1 MTRLERMILRL
12 PPFVALRKWAK
23 GKVLPGFQGLS
34 LYEVWHFFFKEIKN
48 VKLNERV
55 AASTYNFMMAI
66 PPSLL
71 FLFSLVP
78 YLPLRDV
85 EGTTLDVIK
94 LLPLS
99 AEVKHSAESFISSFI
114 HTEHRD
120 ILSFGI
126 LLVLFFSSNGM
137 MGLMRSFDKSL
148 HVYKARTV
156 LQRRWTA
163 IKLTILLIAV
173 AILAIA
179 TFILQLQ
186 VVNKYILMVF
196 NYIFIVKT
204 LSLLL
209 ILFILFC
216 AISLIYRYGPSLTN
230 KFEFVSPGS
239 IAATGLIGVA
249 TTVFFFLVDN
259 FLNYNKVY
267 GSIGT
272 LIAFM
277 IWLYIIVMILLIGY
291 ELNVSILIGVKE
303 KNEHNQAV
311 NAKTP

>member
-1 MTRLERMILRL
+1 MTRLERMIYSL
-12 PPFVALRKWAK
+12 PPFRFIRNWSKRTVLR
-23 GKVLPGFQGLS
+23 GFEGLS
-34 LYEVWHFFFKEIKN
+34 LYEVNHFYFKEIKR
-48 VKLNERV
+48 VKLNERA

-78 YLPLRDV
+78 YLPLQNV
-85 EGTTLDVIK
+85 EETIINTLR

-99 AEVKHSAESFISSFI
+99 REVAHSAESFITNFI
-114 HTEHRD
+114 HTERRD
-120 ILSFGI
+120 ILSFGL

-163 IKLTILLIAV
+163 IKLTVLLIAV
-173 AILAIA
+173 GILAIA
-179 TFILQLQ
+179 TFIIQSQ
-186 VVNKYILMVF
+186 VINHYILKVF
-196 NYIFIVKT
+196 NNLLLVKII
-204 LSLLL
+204 SLLL
-209 ILFILFC
+209 ILVILFC

-230 KFEFVSPGS
+230 KFKFVSAGS
-239 IAATGLIGVA
+239 ILATVLMGIA

-291 ELNVSILIGVKE
+291 ELNVSILIGSKE
-303 KNEHNQAV
+303 KFNQV
-311 NAKTP
+311 PNTKTR

>member
-1 MTRLERMILRL
+1 MTRLEKIIYSL
-12 PPFVALRKWAK
+12 PPFRAIRKWARK
-23 GKVLPGFQGLS
+23 TVLRGFEGLS
-34 LYEVWHFFFKEIKN
+34 LYEVNRFFFQQIAK
-48 VKLNERV
+48 VKLNERA

-78 YLPLRDV
+78 YLPLNNV
-85 EGTTLDVIK
+85 EETIINTLRVV
-94 LLPLS
+94 PLS
-99 AEVKHSAESFISSFI
+99 TEVASSAESFIRNFI
-114 HTEHRD
+114 HTERKD

-126 LLVLFFSSNGM
+126 LMVLFFSSNGM

-148 HVYKARTV
+148 HAKPRTV

-163 IKLTILLIAV
+163 IKLTVLLLLV
-173 AILAIA
+173 GVLAIA
-179 TFILQLQ
+179 TFILQSQ
-186 VVNKYILMVF
+186 FINKYILMIF
-196 NYIFIVKT
+196 NNLFVIKA

-209 ILFILFC
+209 ILVILFC
-216 AISLIYRYGPSLTN
+216 AISIIYRYGPSLTN
-230 KFEFVSPGS
+230 RFKFVSPGS
-239 IAATGLIGVA
+239 VFATSLIGIA

-277 IWLYIIVMILLIGY
+277 LWLNMIVMILLIGY
-291 ELNVSILIGVKE
+291 ELNVSILIGTQQRDE
-303 KNEHNQAV
+303 EQ
-311 NAKTP
+311 NAANTKTT

>member
-1 MTRLERMILRL
+1 MTRLERIIVSL
-12 PPFVALRKWAK
+12 PPFRAIRNWAK
-23 GKVLPGFQGLS
+23 KTVLPGFEGLS
-34 LYEVWHFFFKEIKN
+34 LYEVHRFFFQQIAK
-48 VKLNERV
+48 VKLNERA

-85 EGTTLDVIK
+85 EETIINTLRIV
-94 LLPLS
+94 PLS
-99 AEVKHSAESFISSFI
+99 TEVASSAESFIRNFI
-114 HTEHRD
+114 HTERRD

-126 LLVLFFSSNGM
+126 LMVLFFSSNGM

-148 HVYKARTV
+148 HAKPRTV

-163 IKLTILLIAV
+163 IKLTILLILV
-173 AILAIA
+173 GIFAIA
-179 TFILQLQ
+179 TFIIQSQ
-186 VVNKYILMVF
+186 FINKYILMVF
-196 NYIFIVKT
+196 NNLFVIKA

-209 ILFILFC
+209 ILVILFC
-216 AISLIYRYGPSLTN
+216 VISIIYRYGPSLTN
-230 KFEFVSPGS
+230 KFKFVSPGS
-239 IAATGLIGVA
+239 VFATALIGIA

-277 IWLYIIVMILLIGY
+277 IWLYMIVMILLIGY
-291 ELNVSILIGVKE
+291 ELNVSILIGTKQRDE
-303 KNEHNQAV
+303 AP
-311 NAKTP
+311 NAANKKTA

>member
-1 MTRLERMILRL
+1 MILSL
-12 PPFVALRKWAK
+12 PPFRALRKWAK
-23 GKVLPGFQGLS
+23 GKVLRGFEGLS

-71 FLFSLVP
+71 FLFTLLP
-78 YLPLRDV
+78 YLPLKNV
-85 EGTTLDVIK
+85 EDTIINTLHLI
-94 LLPLS
+94 PLS
-99 AEVKHSAESFISSFI
+99 HEVSTSAEAFIRNFI
-114 HTEHRD
+114 HTEQKGL
-120 ILSFGI
+120 LSFGI

-163 IKLTILLIAV
+163 IKLTVMLIAV
-173 AILAIA
+173 AILSIA
-179 TFILQLQ
+179 TLIIQSQ
-186 VVNKYILMVF
+186 VINKYILMIF
-196 NYIFIVKT
+196 NNLFIVKA

-209 ILFILFC
+209 ILGILFS
-216 AISLIYRYGPSLTN
+216 AISIIYRYGPSLTN
-230 KFEFVSPGS
+230 KFKFVSPGS
-239 IAATGLIGVA
+239 VTATVLIGVA

-303 KNEHNQAV
+303 KNAEKKKANT
-311 NAKTP
+311 KTT